1 MDPRQDDAGAVP
13 IGRLDGRGDRRRAAL
28 VVGAIGLVV
37 VIGLA
42 SAQLRPEVTPPVA
55 IVPIE
60 TSAPT
65 TDAQPTPSAS
75 LEVTPPRLRAA
86 ELVEAVRSGSLE
98 HTLVYAD
105 ATLDVEC
112 GEERMPCA
120 EPQLAVEG
128 LALDVLPDTL
138 GTPIGIPLPRSVLV
152 LEVQGAGLVYR
163 GALIV
168 SSNGTPRYEVLA
180 GGSAARPPDPSALT
194 DVAGW
199 LMLDGPCVSPANGP
213 DPALCASGDRSP
225 TSSRPPASD
234 ARTPDRRSRSR
245 SAPGASTTPA
255 SAIVPGPFLVR
266 PNPAAGDDEPAWQIV
281 ARYDPLRS
289 VRVVIP

>member
-1 MDPRQDDAGAVP
+1 M
-13 IGRLDGRGDRRRAAL
+13 
-28 VVGAIGLVV
+28 
-37 VIGLA
+37 
-42 SAQLRPEVTPPVA
+42 
-55 IVPIE
+55 
-60 TSAPT
+60 
-65 TDAQPTPSAS
+65 
-75 LEVTPPRLRAA
+75 
-86 ELVEAVRSGSLE
+86 
-98 HTLVYAD
+98 YAD

-120 EPQLAVEG
+120 DPRLAVEG

-168 SSNGTPRYEVLA
+168 QSNGTPRYEVLA

-199 LMLDGPCVSPANGP
+199 LVLDGPCLGP
-213 DPALCASGDRSP
+213 SIGSLPCARRAMFADQEP
-225 TSSRPPASD
+225 TSTD
-234 ARTPDRRSRSR
+234 DRRAG
-245 SAPGASTTPA
+245 SAPTVAVPVGAWGIDDAA
-255 SAIVPGPFLVR
+255 SAIVPGPFLAR
-266 PNPAAGDDEPAWQIV
+266 QNPDTGDDEPAWQIV
-281 ARYDPLRS
+281 ARYDPSRS